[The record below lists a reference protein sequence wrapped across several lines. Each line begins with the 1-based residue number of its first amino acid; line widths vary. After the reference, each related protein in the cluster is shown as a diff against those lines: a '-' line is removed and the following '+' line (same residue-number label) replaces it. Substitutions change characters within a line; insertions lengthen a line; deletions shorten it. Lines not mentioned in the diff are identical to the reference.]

1 MFKFTLKSILFLEL
15 EGHYIH
21 RSGWLRASI
30 LGANDGILS
39 TASIIIGVA
48 AASHTRD
55 PIVLAGVAGL
65 VAGALSM
72 AAGEYVSVSSQS
84 DVEHA
89 DLQREIKE
97 LKDSPEHELTELA
110 EIYEERG
117 LDKALSLKVAE
128 QLTAHDALGAHAR
141 DELGINEIT
150 QARPLQAALASGGA
164 FLFGGMLPVI
174 VALVAP
180 VKQMV
185 YLQYIFATLFLV
197 ILGVT
202 AAKAGGSNIKKAI
215 VRITFWGTIAMGIT
229 ALIGYLFGIS
239 MA

>member
-1 MFKFTLKSILFLEL
+1 MESES
-15 EGHYIH
+15 HYIH
-21 RSGWLRASI
+21 RSGWLRAAI

-48 AASHTRD
+48 AASNTRD

-97 LKDSPEHELTELA
+97 LNESPEYELLELA
-110 EIYEERG
+110 KIYQERG

-141 DELGINEIT
+141 DELGINDIT
-150 QARPLQAALASGGA
+150 QAKPLQAALASGGA
-164 FLFGGMLPVI
+164 FLFGGVLPVF
-174 VALVAP
+174 VALLVP
-180 VKQMV
+180 IKQMV
-185 YLQYIFATLFLV
+185 YLQYIFALFFL
-197 ILGVT
+197 IALGVT
-202 AAKAGGSNIKKAI
+202 AAKAGGSSIKKAI
-215 VRITFWGTIAMGIT
+215 LRITFWGTVAMGVT
-229 ALIGYLFGIS
+229 ALIGYLFGVN
-239 MA
+239 MT

>member
-1 MFKFTLKSILFLEL
+1 MKDEK
-15 EGHYIH
+15 HYVI

-48 AASHTRD
+48 AASDFRE

-84 DVEHA
+84 DIETA
-89 DLQREIKE
+89 DLKREMQE
-97 LKDSPEHELTELA
+97 LKDTPEAELHELA
-110 EIYEERG
+110 IIYEKRG
-117 LDKALSLKVAE
+117 LDKVLSLQVAE

-150 QARPLQAALASGGA
+150 QAKPLQAALASGAA
-164 FLFGGMLPVI
+164 FIFGGILPVV
-174 VALVAP
+174 VAVFAA

-185 YLQYIFATLFLV
+185 YLQYVFALLFLI
-197 ILGVT
+197 ILGTV

-215 VRITFWGTIAMGIT
+215 LRITFWGTIAMGIT
-229 ALIGYLFGIS
+229 ALIGYIFGVS
-239 MA
+239 VG

>member
-1 MFKFTLKSILFLEL
+1 MIILEL

-21 RSGWLRASI
+21 RSGWLRAAI

-39 TASIIIGVA
+39 TASVIIGVA

-97 LKDSPEHELTELA
+97 LKDSSEHELTELA
-110 EIYEERG
+110 EIYEQRG
-117 LDKALSLKVAE
+117 LDRVLSLKVAE

-150 QARPLQAALASGGA
+150 QAKPLQAALASGGA
-164 FLFGGMLPVI
+164 FLFGGILPVV

-185 YLQYIFATLFLV
+185 YIQYIFATLFLV
-197 ILGVT
+197 VLGVT

-215 VRITFWGTIAMGIT
+215 LRITFWGTIAMGIT
-229 ALIGYLFGIS
+229 ALIGYLFGVN